1 MLRIA
6 VLTWAAMQSGVN
18 GIGWPESEAPGK
30 VEAMNE
36 TITKAEPVEG
46 IGGVKPLTRA
56 GRVYFAGQ
64 PSAGAIRALAENE
77 KIEVLVSFRH
87 PMEMVTVG
95 LDTTSVCD
103 SCGVRYV
110 NIPFGKAFTSAEVDQ
125 LAEVLDS
132 TEGKIA
138 LHCGTS
144 NRVGMIW
151 AAYLATKQGV
161 PVEEAIEVGRSA
173 GMTMPELE
181 TFVRSFLSA

>member
-1 MLRIA
+1 
-6 VLTWAAMQSGVN
+6 
-18 GIGWPESEAPGK
+18 
-30 VEAMNE
+30 MNE
-36 TITKAEPVEG
+36 TITRAEPVEG
-46 IGGVKPLTRA
+46 VVGVKPLTRA

-64 PSAGAIRALAENE
+64 PSAEAIRDLAKNE
-77 KIEVLVSFRH
+77 QIEVLVNFRN
-87 PMEMVTVG
+87 PMEMVMVG
-95 LDTTSVCD
+95 LDTASVCD

-110 NIPFGKAFTSAEVDQ
+110 NIPFGKTFTSTEIDQ

-161 PVEEAIEVGRSA
+161 PVDDAIDVGKSA

-181 TFVRSFLSA
+181 SFVKSYLSD

>member
-1 MLRIA
+1 
-6 VLTWAAMQSGVN
+6 
-18 GIGWPESEAPGK
+18 
-30 VEAMNE
+30 MNE
-36 TITKAEPVEG
+36 TVTRAEPVEG

-56 GRVYFAGQ
+56 GRIYFAGQ
-64 PSAGAIRALAENE
+64 PSAEAIRDLASGEQ
-77 KIEVLVSFRH
+77 IEVLVSFRH

-95 LDTTSVCD
+95 LNTASVCE

-125 LAEVLDS
+125 LAQVLDS
-132 TEGKIA
+132 TEGNIA

-161 PVEEAIEVGRSA
+161 PTEEAIEVGKSA

-181 TFVRSFLSA
+181 SFVKQYPSD